1 MLDLLPLP
9 IAGWPP
15 SIASCLSM
23 KARTENG
30 KRTRTKRGVIS
41 KPRRRTA
48 GSRADRSAPAAPAI
62 ILVKPQL
69 GENIGFAARAMANFG
84 LSDLRLVAPRDGWP
98 NDKARAAAAG
108 AAALVDNA
116 VVYDS
121 VADAIGELNFVL
133 ASTARP
139 REMVKAVLSA
149 ESGAAELRRRSNKG
163 QGTGVLFGPE
173 RSGLDNDT
181 IALADAILT
190 APVNPD
196 FASLSLPQAVL
207 LFAYEWLKSE
217 SADPS
222 LGRATSVDGPAGEG
236 LSFARTRP
244 ATRTELLAL
253 FAHLEAELDGSGFLY
268 PAEKRPSMV
277 RAIRNMFH
285 RMGAT
290 EQDVRTWRG
299 IIASLSG
306 RASGRGNKLS

>member
-1 MLDLLPLP
+1 M
-9 IAGWPP
+9 
-15 SIASCLSM
+15 S
-23 KARTENG
+23 
-30 KRTRTKRGVIS
+30 KR
-41 KPRRRTA
+41 RRRTG
-48 GSRADRSAPAAPAI
+48 GSRADPPAPAAPAI

-121 VADAIGELNFVL
+121 VADAVGGLNFVL

-149 ESGAAELRRRSNKG
+149 ESAAAELRRRGDMG
-163 QGTGVLFGPE
+163 QGTAVLFGPE

-217 SADPS
+217 SEDRP
-222 LGRATSVDGPAGEG
+222 LGRATTVDGPAAER
-236 LSFARTRP
+236 LSFPRP

-253 FAHLEAELDGSGFLY
+253 FEHLETELDRSGFLY

-306 RASGRGNKLS
+306 RAPRRGNKLS